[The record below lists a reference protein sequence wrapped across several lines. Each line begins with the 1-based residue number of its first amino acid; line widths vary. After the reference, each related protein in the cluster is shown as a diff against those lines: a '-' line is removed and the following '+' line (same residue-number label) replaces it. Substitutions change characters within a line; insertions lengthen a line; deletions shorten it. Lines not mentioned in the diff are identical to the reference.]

1 MTGRG
6 EQGPV
11 ACDGDG
17 VLGSGWHGEFCLE
30 GVASGGL
37 VRGASQEGILQE
49 LGDAGGLPTVGFTGT
64 TLISWLGIS
73 FSEPQSH
80 VGGPSRRLR
89 SWVSL
94 ALVLSASLPET
105 GSTSAQGPAGSW
117 PSAGSREEEPCV
129 WDQ

>member
-1 MTGRG
+1 ML
-6 EQGPV
+6 
-11 ACDGDG
+11 G
-17 VLGSGWHGEFCLE
+17 VFQQEPPLLVGWESAFQNLS
-30 GVASGGL
+30 V
-37 VRGASQEGILQE
+37 I
-49 LGDAGGLPTVGFTGT
+49 
-64 TLISWLGIS
+64 
-73 FSEPQSH
+73 

-94 ALVLSASLPET
+94 ASVLSASLPET